1 MFKNP
6 FIKWGTV
13 IIIAGLVIFFA
24 TRKKIISTGEI
35 TVPVQNGKFV
45 SVVYSTGQLKA
56 KNSVSINLPKEISS
70 RRLGIYEI
78 KVISIVDEGTVV
90 DSGDWV
96 ATLDYSAVEEQRN
109 KYYDA
114 WEQAYNAWEDAKLDT
129 TLELSNL
136 RDDLLNGEVQ
146 FEEKKLILSQSIYES
161 PAIKRQAK
169 LDVDRARRELEQRRR
184 SYEIKKKQ
192 GEYKVYRSW
201 EEVKT
206 AQERLDDIDKLIEK
220 LEVKA
225 PNPGMVIYSFDR
237 MGKKIK
243 AGSSIS
249 RWMPKIAELPD
260 LTSMI
265 SKTFINEIDISK
277 IKTGQHVDVGI
288 DAFPE
293 KHFDGEVISVA
304 NIGQVLP
311 GGNSKVFEVIVKI
324 NGSDPDLRPAMTT
337 SNIITT
343 DILDS
348 VLFIPLESVFAND
361 TLQFVYVKD
370 GNNIRKQIVDL
381 GAENENYAVVN
392 DGVKKGEK
400 LLLTE
405 PKGADKL
412 SLEGAEIYEKILER
426 KQEEIEKLKKE
437 VSAKENKRPKDGK
450 AHPKAKKIK
459 VRQKTQQ

>member
-6 FIKWGTV
+6 YIKWG
-13 IIIAGLVIFFA
+13 IIAIVALLVIFFA

-35 TVPVQNGKFV
+35 TVPVQFGRFV

-56 KNSVSINLPKEISS
+56 ENSVSINLPKEISS

-109 KYYDA
+109 KYYDS

-136 RDDLLNGEVQ
+136 RDDILNGEVQ
-146 FEEKKLILSQSIYES
+146 LEEKKLILSQSVYES
-161 PAIKRQAK
+161 PAVKRQAK
-169 LDVDRARRELEQRRR
+169 LDVDRAEREMEQKRR
-184 SYEIKKKQ
+184 SYAIKKKQ

-206 AQERLDDIDKLIEK
+206 AKQRLEDVDKLIEK

-225 PNPGMVIYSFDR
+225 PKPGMVIYSFDR
-237 MGKKIK
+237 FGKKIK

-249 RWMPKIAELPD
+249 RWRPKIAELPD

-277 IKTGQHVDVGI
+277 VKVGQHVDVGI

-293 KHFDGEVISVA
+293 KHFEGKVTIVA

-311 GGNSKVFEVIVKI
+311 GGNSKVFEVTIKI

-337 SNIITT
+337 SNVITT
-343 DILDS
+343 DVLDS
-348 VLFIPLESVFAND
+348 VLYVPLDAVFAND
-361 TLQFVYVKD
+361 TLQYVFVKTGD
-370 GNNIRKQIVDL
+370 DIRKQIVDL
-381 GAENENYAVVN
+381 GADNENYTVVN
-392 DGVKKGEK
+392 EGVEKGET

-405 PKGADKL
+405 PGNSD
-412 SLEGAEIYEKILER
+412 EYTFTGTEIYDNILKR
-426 KQEEIEKLKKE
+426 KEEEMEKLKKA
-437 VSAKENKRPKDGK
+437 VTENEKSKPGDTLGV
-450 AHPKAKKIK
+450 K
-459 VRQKTQQ
+459 VMKSKFNNTP

>member
-6 FIKWGTV
+6 YVKWGV
-13 IIIAGLVIFFA
+13 IVIVAGFAIFLV
-24 TRKKIISTGEI
+24 TRKKIIKTGEI
-35 TVPVQNGKFV
+35 IVPVQYGKFV

-56 KNSVSINLPKEISS
+56 ENSVSINLPKEISS

-78 KVISIVDEGTVV
+78 KVIRIIDEGTVV

-146 FEEKKLILSQSIYES
+146 LEEKKLILSQSIYES

-169 LDVDRARRELEQRRR
+169 LDVDRAMREMEQKKR

-192 GEYKVYRSW
+192 SEYKVYRSW

-206 AQERLDDIDKLIEK
+206 AQGRLDDIDKLIEK

-225 PNPGMVIYSFDR
+225 PKPGMVIYSFDR
-237 MGKKIK
+237 FGKKIK
-243 AGSSIS
+243 EGASIS
-249 RWMPKIAELPD
+249 RWRPKIAELPD
-260 LTSMI
+260 LTAMI

-293 KHFDGEVISVA
+293 KHFDGVVTSVA

-311 GGNSKVFEVIVKI
+311 GGNSKVFEVTIKV

-343 DILDS
+343 DVLDS
-348 VLFIPLESVFAND
+348 VLYIPLESVFTND
-361 TLQFVYVKD
+361 TLQYVFVKTGDDV
-370 GNNIRKQIVDL
+370 RKQIVDL
-381 GAENENYAVVN
+381 GAENENYIVAN
-392 DGVKKGEK
+392 EGVKAGEG

-405 PKGADKL
+405 PKGAGEL
-412 SLEGAEIYEKILER
+412 SFEGVDIYEKIQQR
-426 KQEEIEKLKKE
+426 KQEEIEKLKKAVTE
-437 VSAKENKRPKDGK
+437 KEEERQ
-450 AHPKAKKIK
+450 KAKADAKVIK
-459 VRQKTQQ
+459 VDKDSKKN

>member
-6 FIKWGTV
+6 FIKWGIV
-13 IIIAGLVIFFA
+13 IIVAGLVIFFA
-24 TRKKIISTGEI
+24 TRKKIINTGEI
-35 TVPVQNGKFV
+35 TVPVEYGKFI

-56 KNSVSINLPKEISS
+56 ENSVSINLPKEISS

-146 FEEKKLILSQSIYES
+146 LEEKRLILNQSIYES

-169 LDVDRARRELEQRRR
+169 LDVERAEREMEQKRR

-206 AQERLDDIDKLIEK
+206 AQGRLDDVDKLIEK

-225 PNPGMVIYSFDR
+225 PKPGMVIYSFDR

-311 GGNSKVFEVIVKI
+311 GGNSKVFEVIIKI

-370 GNNIRKQIVDL
+370 GDKIYKQIVDI
-381 GAENENYAVVN
+381 GTENENYAVVD
-392 DGVKKGEK
+392 DGVKMGER
-400 LLLTE
+400 LLLSE
-405 PKGADKL
+405 PKDADKL
-412 SLEGAEIYEKILER
+412 PLEGAGIYEKILKR
-426 KQEEIEKLKKE
+426 KREEIEKLKKE
-437 VSAKENKRPKDGK
+437 VTTKENLKPKVRIDQSK
-450 AHPKAKKIK
+450 VKMIK
-459 VRQKTQQ
+459 VRKKTQQ

>member
-6 FIKWGTV
+6 FLKWGTV
-13 IIIAGLVIFFA
+13 IIVAGFVIFFIS
-24 TRKKIISTGEI
+24 RKKIINTGEI
-35 TVPVQNGKFV
+35 TVPVQYGKFV

-56 KNSVSINLPKEISS
+56 ENSVSINLPKEISS

-78 KVISIVDEGTVV
+78 KVINIVDEGTVV

-109 KYYDA
+109 KYYDS

-146 FEEKKLILSQSIYES
+146 LEEKKLILNQSIYES

-169 LDVDRARRELEQRRR
+169 LDVDRAERELEQKRR

-192 GEYKVYRSW
+192 GKYKVYRSW
-201 EEVKT
+201 EEVKN

-225 PNPGMVIYSFDR
+225 PKPGMVIYSFDR

-249 RWMPKIAELPD
+249 RWRPKIAELPD

-265 SKTFINEIDISK
+265 SKTFINEIDVSK
-277 IKTGQHVDVGI
+277 IKPGQHVDVGI

-293 KHFDGEVISVA
+293 KHFDGRVISVA

-311 GGNSKVFEVIVKI
+311 GGNSKVFEVIVKV

-343 DILDS
+343 DVLDS
-348 VLFIPLESVFAND
+348 VLYIPLETVFAND
-361 TLQFVYVKD
+361 TLQYVYVKND
-370 GNNIRKQIVDL
+370 DDVRKQIVDL
-381 GAENENYAVVN
+381 GAENENFAVVN
-392 DGVKKGEK
+392 EGVKKGEK

-405 PKGADKL
+405 PKNADKIP
-412 SLEGAEIYEKILER
+412 LEGADIYEQILKR

-437 VSAKENKRPKDGK
+437 VSAKEDRRQGAVKARPDVKVM
-450 AHPKAKKIK
+450 K
-459 VRQKTQQ
+459 VRQKTK

>member
-1 MFKNP
+1 
-6 FIKWGTV
+6 
-13 IIIAGLVIFFA
+13 
-24 TRKKIISTGEI
+24 
-35 TVPVQNGKFV
+35 VQYGRFV

-56 KNSVSINLPKEISS
+56 ENSVSINLPKEISS

-90 DSGDWV
+90 DSGAWV

-109 KYYDA
+109 KYYDS

-146 FEEKKLILSQSIYES
+146 LEEKKLVLSQSIYES

-169 LDVDRARRELEQRRR
+169 LDVERAERGMQQKQR

-201 EEVKT
+201 EEVKA
-206 AQERLDDIDKLIEK
+206 AQGKLDDVDKLIEK

-225 PNPGMVIYSFDR
+225 PKPGMVIYSFDR
-237 MGKKIK
+237 FGKKIK

-249 RWMPKIAELPD
+249 RWRPKIAELPD

-293 KHFDGEVISVA
+293 KHFGGEVTSVA

-311 GGNSKVFEVIVKI
+311 GGNSKVFEVTIKV

-337 SNIITT
+337 SNVITT
-343 DILDS
+343 DVLDS

-361 TLQFVYVKD
+361 TLQYIYVKTD
-370 GNNIRKQIVDL
+370 DDIRKQIVDL
-381 GAENENYAVVN
+381 GAENENYTVVN
-392 DGVKKGEK
+392 EGVQKDEV

-405 PKGADKL
+405 PDKPERY
-412 SLEGAEIYEKILER
+412 SFTGEDIYEKIQKR
-426 KQEEIEKLKKE
+426 KQEEIEKLKSAVAEKE
-437 VSAKENKRPKDGK
+437 REKEQHTNGGSLKGRKKKGKVKRASWEK
-450 AHPKAKKIK
+450 
-459 VRQKTQQ
+459 

>member
-6 FIKWGTV
+6 FIRWGTIV
-13 IIIAGLVIFFA
+13 IVAGLVIFFA
-24 TRKKIISTGEI
+24 TRKKIIDTKEI
-35 TVPVQNGKFV
+35 TVPVQFGKFV

-56 KNSVSINLPKEISS
+56 ENSTSINLPKEISS

-78 KVISIVDEGTVV
+78 KVISLVEEGTVV

-129 TLELSNL
+129 TLEMSNL
-136 RDDLLNGEVQ
+136 RDDLLNGKVQ
-146 FEEKKLILSQSIYES
+146 LEEKKLILSQSIYES

-169 LDVDRARRELEQRRR
+169 LDVERAERDLKQKIRN
-184 SYEIKKKQ
+184 YKIKKKQ

-206 AQERLDDIDKLIEK
+206 AKERLDDVDKLIEK

-225 PNPGMVIYSFDR
+225 PKPGMVIYSYDR
-237 MGKKIK
+237 FGKKIK

-249 RWMPKIAELPD
+249 RWRPKIAELPD

-265 SKTFINEIDISK
+265 SKSFINEIDISK
-277 IKTGQHVDVGI
+277 IKTGQPVKVGI

-293 KHFDGEVISVA
+293 KHFDGEVTSVA

-311 GGNSKVFEVIVKI
+311 GGDSKVFEITIKVK
-324 NGSDPDLRPAMTT
+324 GSDPDLKPAMTT

-343 DILDS
+343 DVLDS
-348 VLFIPLESVFAND
+348 VLFIPLEAVFAND
-361 TLQFVYVKD
+361 TVQFVYIKND
-370 GNNIRKQIVDL
+370 DEITKQIIDP
-381 GAENENYAVVN
+381 GEENENYVVVN
-392 DGVKKGEK
+392 NGLEK
-400 LLLTE
+400 NMTLMLNE
-405 PKGADKL
+405 PKDAGKL
-412 SLEGAEIYEKILER
+412 PLKGAEIYEQILQR
-426 KQEEIEKLKKE
+426 KKEKLDKLKE
-437 VSAKENKRPKDGK
+437 
-450 AHPKAKKIK
+450 KIK
-459 VRQKTQQ
+459 ETEAEKQTNKEPLPGNATIITDKH